1 MERMMKRILFA
12 LPVLLAAC
20 GDQVTYPAGI
30 ERDVQA
36 IEQVSQTPVE
46 QLPVLVSDTV
56 NGGKF
61 QVLAELSTTVAKATA
76 FHPNPTADQARRKL
90 QVEAAEL
97 GADAVINAQIGT
109 VQVCPFSWACRVSTG
124 TAVKFVN

>member
-1 MERMMKRILFA
+1 MKRILFA

-36 IEQVSQTPVE
+36 VERASETPVE
-46 QLPVLVSDTV
+46 QIPVLVSNTIND
-56 NGGKF
+56 GKF
-61 QVLAELSTTVAKATA
+61 EVLAELSTTVAKATA
-76 FHPNPTADQARRKL
+76 FHPNPTAAQARRKL

-97 GADAVINAQIGT
+97 GADAIINARIGNSK
-109 VQVCPFSWACRVSTG
+109 VCALSWACRVSTG
-124 TAVKFVN
+124 TAVKLVN